1 MNAPTGLSPP
11 LDVIIVGAGISGIGM
26 AAHLVE
32 SCPDRTFAIIE
43 RRQRSGG
50 TWDLFRYPGVR
61 SDSDMYTL
69 GFRFEPW
76 RDDKSIAG
84 GETILAY
91 LDRVVE
97 TRGLAPHMR
106 FGRKV
111 TTANWD
117 SATALWT
124 VTMQEEGG
132 DDGGAVSTLQG
143 RFLFLGAGY
152 YDHDNPHDAAIP
164 GLASFG
170 GTVIHPQFW
179 PQGFDHAGKRV
190 VVIGSGATAVT
201 VVPAMAQTAAH
212 VTMLQRTPTWYGQRP
227 SEDRFALFLRKVLP
241 ESWAYGLTRW
251 KNIRLHQF
259 LFRRARGHPEGVGRF
274 LLGKVREAVGEERF
288 RAEDFTPPYGPWEQR
303 LCLVPDGD
311 LFTAIREGRASVV
324 TGRIA
329 RVDETGVLLEDGR
342 HLEADVIVTATG
354 LRLAVAGKIAV
365 SLDGEPVNFAEH
377 FYYRSA
383 MFSNVPNLAALF
395 GYLNAGWTL
404 RVDIIADRLCRLF
417 NHMDARGL
425 DVAMPVLPAGHGL
438 QEEQV
443 FDFFSSGYLQRGKH
457 IVPKSS
463 TTAPWRFAMDY
474 LAEKK
479 ELAAAP
485 IEDGVMRFSRASSP
499 VA

>member
-1 MNAPTGLSPP
+1 MNAATGIRPP

-26 AAHLVE
+26 AAHLAE
-32 SCPDRTFAIIE
+32 SCPGRSFAILD
-43 RRQRSGG
+43 RRQRAGG

-84 GETILAY
+84 GDTILAY
-91 LDRVVE
+91 LDRVIE

-106 FGRKV
+106 FGQKV
-111 TTANWD
+111 TAADWD
-117 SATALWT
+117 SIAALWT
-124 VTMQEEGG
+124 VTME
-132 DDGGAVSTLQG
+132 DDGGGVSTLSG

-152 YDHDNPHDAAIP
+152 YDYDSPHDAAIP
-164 GLASFG
+164 GLESFG

-179 PQGFDHAGKRV
+179 PQDFDHAGKRV

-201 VVPAMAQTAAH
+201 VVPAIAQTAAH
-212 VTMLQRTPTWYGQRP
+212 VTMLQRTPTWFGQRP
-227 SEDRFALFLRKVLP
+227 SEDRFALTLRKLLP
-241 ESWAYGLTRW
+241 ERWAYAITRW

-259 LFRRARGHPEGVGRF
+259 LFRRAREAPEGVARF

-288 RAEDFTPPYGPWEQR
+288 RKEDFTPPYGPWEQR

-311 LFTAIREGRASVV
+311 LFTAIREHRADIV
-324 TGRIA
+324 TGKIA
-329 RVDETGVLLEDGR
+329 RVDETGIVLEDGKR
-342 HLEADVIVTATG
+342 LEADVIVTATG

-365 SLDGEPVNFAEH
+365 SLDGEPVNFADR

-404 RVDIIADRLCRLF
+404 RVDIIADWLTRLF

-425 DVAMPVLPAGHGL
+425 DVATPHLPADHGL
-438 QEEQV
+438 VEDQV
-443 FDFFSSGYLQRGKH
+443 FDFFSSGYLQRGKA

-474 LAEKK
+474 LSEKK
-479 ELAAAP
+479 ELEAAP
-485 IEDGVMRFSRASSP
+485 IEDGVMQFTRAPAP